1 MRIEALTLT
10 TRSAAD
16 QRRFFVDGFGFTP
29 QHSSATTLT
38 LRVGDSLLQ
47 FEQRANW
54 RGFYHYAFRIPQNQ
68 FEAAQAWLAERVPLL
83 HNAQGQEVFFF
94 EDWNA
99 HAVYFAD
106 ADGNIGELIAWHGGP
121 ASGFGAFSAA
131 SLVSISEIGRV
142 VEDID
147 AEVKRLEQDAGLLPF
162 GSYRPGGDF
171 VAVGDR
177 EGLFI
182 VVEAGRPWLPVGWP
196 AVAGAFSAVLETP
209 RGKVHFSSEPSKP

>member
-1 MRIEALTLT
+1 MRIEALTLY
-10 TRSAAD
+10 TRSVAG
-16 QRRFFVDGFGFTP
+16 QRRFFVDGLSFIP
-29 QHSSATTLT
+29 QHSSETMLT
-38 LRVGDSLLQ
+38 LRVGDSRLH
-47 FEQRANW
+47 FEQQDGW
-54 RGFYHYAFRIPQNQ
+54 RSFYHYAFLIPQNQ

-83 HNAQGQEVFFF
+83 RDAQGQEVFFF

-106 ADGNIGELIAWHGGP
+106 ADGNIGELIARHEHP
-121 ASGFGAFSAA
+121 ASGFGAFSAE

-142 VEDID
+142 VEDVD

-171 VAVGDR
+171 AAVGDH

-182 VVEAGRPWLPVGWP
+182 VVKAGRPWLPVGWL
-196 AVAGAFSAVLETP
+196 AVAGAFSAVLETL
-209 RGKVHFSSEPSKP
+209 RGPVRFSSQPNKL